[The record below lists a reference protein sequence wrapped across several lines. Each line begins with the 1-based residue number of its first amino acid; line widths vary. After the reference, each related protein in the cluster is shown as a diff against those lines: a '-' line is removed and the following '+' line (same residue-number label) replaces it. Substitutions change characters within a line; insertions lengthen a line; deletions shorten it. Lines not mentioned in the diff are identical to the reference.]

1 MCPRYCFIF
10 EYEFLDKSWSF
21 KCIYADDLKAAEK
34 EFEKQMEGNPFYFIR
49 VIDRK
54 DNRHWGWEKE
64 YEPYERV
71 FTAEN

>member
-10 EYEFLDKSWSF
+10 DYEFFDGNWSF
-21 KCIYADDLKAAEK
+21 KCIYADDLEMAKK
-34 EFEKQMEGNPFYFIR
+34 EFEKLMGGQPFYVIKS
-49 VIDRK
+49 IDRK

-71 FTAEN
+71 FTA